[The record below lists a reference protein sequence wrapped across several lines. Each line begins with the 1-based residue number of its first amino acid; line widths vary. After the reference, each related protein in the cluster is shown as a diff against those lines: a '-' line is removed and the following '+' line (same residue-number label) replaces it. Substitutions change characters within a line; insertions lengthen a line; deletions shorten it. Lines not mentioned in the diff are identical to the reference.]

1 MSRHLCKAGQHRLHG
16 LLPIQREHGSVSLL
30 FQGHAQNA
38 KGVRFLGSAIL
49 VPCFLNTKVL
59 GCFVFR
65 DLEQQKDFLTTFQ
78 VLKDWLHVYPQD
90 RRSPQPRLTSLAP
103 AHTWPLPNPSY

>member
-1 MSRHLCKAGQHRLHG
+1 MSRNLCKAGQHRLHG

-38 KGVRFLGSAIL
+38 KGVRFLDSAIL

-65 DLEQQKDFLTTFQ
+65 DLEQQKDSQHFKFSKTGYMSTLRPAR
-78 VLKDWLHVYPQD
+78 VP
-90 RRSPQPRLTSLAP
+90 SPG
-103 AHTWPLPNPSY
+103 